1 MTAPSSEGAET
12 DAHHVHT
19 GGAALDNLTITP
31 FTKDDI
37 DAILDA
43 ERVCFTHPWTREDF
57 AAALDCGYVCLAARE
72 NGALAGYAV
81 AMAVADE
88 ATVANVAVLPEFR
101 RRGAAKALL
110 AASLDACRER
120 GAAVCFLE
128 ARESNKAARKL
139 YGSFG
144 FAEIAVR
151 RGYYDSPVED
161 AVIMKKELSE

>member
-1 MTAPSSEGAET
+1 MTESYNYSR
-12 DAHHVHT
+12 T

-37 DAILDA
+37 DAILEA

-101 RRGAAKALL
+101 GRGAAKALL
-110 AASLDACRER
+110 AASLAACRER

-128 ARESNKAARKL
+128 VRESNKAARKL
-139 YGSFG
+139 YESFG
-144 FAEIAVR
+144 FTGIAVR